1 METILKTKSLTKR
14 FRKKIAVDS
23 VNMEIKKGDIYGF
36 IGKNGAGKT
45 TLIRTVAGLA
55 APTSGSIELFGS
67 KDLNKGRKKMGAV
80 IESPA
85 LYPYFTARQNLEFQ
99 KKLLGNDK
107 NIDID
112 ELLNIV
118 GLKDTGR
125 KKAKEFSLGMK
136 QRLAIAIAL
145 VGNPEFLILD
155 EPINGLDPAGVK
167 DVRDMI
173 LHLNK
178 NLGITVLISS
188 HILEELSKIA
198 TRYGVISDGVLVDQF
213 SKEELA
219 NRVRQFIEIEVDDL
233 QKAMDILKE
242 NMKIRNADI
251 VDGKIRLYEHTDDAG
266 QINIALAQNGV
277 MVKSL
282 SGKGDPE
289 SYFIDLIGGKAND

>member
-242 NMKIRNADI
+242 NMKIRSADI

>member
-85 LYPYFTARQNLEFQ
+85 LYPYFTARQNLELQ

-242 NMKIRNADI
+242 NMKIRSADI
-251 VDGKIRLYEHTDDAG
+251 VDGKIRLYEHNDDAG